1 MAIIRT
7 ARVVAA
13 FAALPLAAG
22 LLGGV
27 AHADSFDSGSFAGYG
42 SNASVGTIIGSGVGG
57 TNNGN
62 SATTQ
67 QIATG
72 GGASNQ
78 SNTAGVVGTGP
89 TVVGQSNVDINFVSF
104 VPTVDR
110 S

>member
-13 FAALPLAAG
+13 LAALPLTAG

-78 SNTAGVVGTGP
+78 SNTAGVVGSGLTAID
-89 TVVGQSNVDINFVSF
+89 QSNDNVDVSF
-104 VPTVDR
+104 GGLWW
-110 S
+110 